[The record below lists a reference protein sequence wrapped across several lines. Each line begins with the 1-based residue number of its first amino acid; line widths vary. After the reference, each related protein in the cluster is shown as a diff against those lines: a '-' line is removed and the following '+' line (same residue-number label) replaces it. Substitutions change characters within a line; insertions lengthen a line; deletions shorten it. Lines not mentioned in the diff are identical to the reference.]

1 MAKFTKINLGKQ
13 TLVSILTNELK
24 EKSLSQSGLYIS
36 FFYKSPQQDLKM
48 HIIIFYLKTR
58 TYTSIT
64 IYF

>member
-24 EKSLSQSGLYIS
+24 EKSLSQSGLYIT
-36 FFYKSPQQDLKM
+36 FFYKSQQDLKM

-58 TYTSIT
+58 TYTSIN